1 MGLIQR
7 MAEEAGIP
15 TVSMGNE
22 PERMTMIKPPRA
34 LRIKFGRGS
43 MFGEPGNVERQRR
56 IVLDALEALR
66 TMEVPGTVRELPY
79 RWKQPD

>member
-1 MGLIQR
+1 
-7 MAEEAGIP
+7 MAEAAGIP

-22 PERMTMIKPPRA
+22 PERMAMIKPPRA
-34 LRIKFGRGS
+34 LLVKFGRGC
-43 MFGEPGNVERQRR
+43 MFGEPGNAERQRR

-66 TMEVPGTVRELPY
+66 TMDVPGAIRELPC